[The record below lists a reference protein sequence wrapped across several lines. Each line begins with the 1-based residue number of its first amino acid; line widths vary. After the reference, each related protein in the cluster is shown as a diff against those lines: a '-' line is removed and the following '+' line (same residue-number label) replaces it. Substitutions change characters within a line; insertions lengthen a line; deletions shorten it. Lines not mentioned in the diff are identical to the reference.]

1 MPYFNVSRQKI
12 HILNVSRQKENEE
25 RKRGKR
31 KRMRK
36 EKEEEKGEGERV
48 RRKRK
53 EKEERVR
60 GKSERKEKE
69 ERGKR
74 KRKEKEE
81 YIYYPAFSGDRP
93 EQSNMEIQGMNNPCN
108 IFWFH
113 LPFQA
118 KKKEFQIYSCV

>member
-1 MPYFNVSRQKI
+1 
-12 HILNVSRQKENEE
+12 
-25 RKRGKR
+25 
-31 KRMRK
+31 MRK
-36 EKEEEKGEGERV
+36 EKEEGIGEGERV

-53 EKEERVR
+53 EKEERAR

-69 ERGKR
+69 ERVRGKR

-81 YIYYPAFSGDRP
+81 YIFYPAFSGDRP
-93 EQSNMEIQGMNNPCN
+93 EQSNMEIQGMNNPCY

-113 LPFQA
+113 LLFQA

>member
-1 MPYFNVSRQKI
+1 
-12 HILNVSRQKENEE
+12 
-25 RKRGKR
+25 
-31 KRMRK
+31 MRK
-36 EKEEEKGEGERV
+36 EKEEGIGEGERV

-53 EKEERVR
+53 EKEERAR

-69 ERGKR
+69 ERVRGKR

-81 YIYYPAFSGDRP
+81 YIFYPAFSGDRP